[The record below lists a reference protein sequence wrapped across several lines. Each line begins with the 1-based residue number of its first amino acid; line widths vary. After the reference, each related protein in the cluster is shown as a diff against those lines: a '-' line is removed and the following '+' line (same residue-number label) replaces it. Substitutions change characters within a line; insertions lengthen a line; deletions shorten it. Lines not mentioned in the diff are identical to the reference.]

1 MASEIIGSFAF
12 RKTGDDGS
20 VTTVITEFWSPDR
33 YGVCYATYTTYSVP
47 VPGSAKA
54 QRIAAGLDRLEP
66 GYSVEKVE
74 GGLSALRDVWSG
86 QLHHNR
92 LNGWERIAVEDAG
105 FEPVRRTRRRIY
117 PA

>member
-1 MASEIIGSFAF
+1 RTVDTGGTPMASEIVGSFAF

-74 GGLSALRDVWSG
+74 GGLSALRRSEERRVGEGGRSPG
-86 QLHHNR
+86 G
-92 LNGWERIAVEDAG
+92 GWG
-105 FEPVRRTRRRIY
+105 
-117 PA
+117 